1 VTFSLW
7 DLVFL
12 LLLGGGGL
20 YFFTSLRVRELALAA
35 ARQACERANVQLLD
49 GTVVVQR
56 LSASRDARG
65 QWRLW
70 RQYRFEYSVQ
80 GYERERGH
88 IIMLGQQL
96 QAVVMADNR
105 DAAGP
110 PLH

>member
-1 VTFSLW
+1 MTFSLW
-7 DLVFL
+7 DVVL
-12 LLLGGGGL
+12 LMLLGAGAL

-35 ARQACERANVQLLD
+35 ARKACDRANVQLLD

-88 IIMLGQQL
+88 IIMLGHQL
-96 QAVVMADNR
+96 QAVVMAENR
-105 DAAGP
+105 QAPEP